1 MKVEKRPFR
10 TNFPPSFSSEFPSE
24 VTIHKTES
32 PLAWS
37 LRLPSTVDLNEEDV
51 VSVTASLGRTALFVH
66 FDAERNTLSISD
78 LSNSTVLE
86 GSYEDLKVTL
96 NDSYD

>member
-1 MKVEKRPFR
+1 M
-10 TNFPPSFSSEFPSE
+10 
-24 VTIHKTES
+24 
-32 PLAWS
+32 
-37 LRLPSTVDLNEEDV
+37 
-51 VSVTASLGRTALFVH
+51 TASLGPTALFVH

-96 NDSYD
+96 NDSYDLQTFNFTMHVLPPPTNSTEEIAESSPNSTNTKQDDRKTTDSEF

>member
-1 MKVEKRPFR
+1 
-10 TNFPPSFSSEFPSE
+10 
-24 VTIHKTES
+24 
-32 PLAWS
+32 
-37 LRLPSTVDLNEEDV
+37 
-51 VSVTASLGRTALFVH
+51 VTASLGPTALFVH

-96 NDSYD
+96 NDSYDLQTFNFTMHVLPPPTNSTEESAESSPNSTNTKQDDRKTMDSEF